1 MSDLSEEEFASMD
14 PEERKMYLRLNGDIV
29 DKRPS
34 MDDTIG
40 FDDDFSADEAI
51 IPLAGFE
58 YVEELPAATPP
69 PPTPEAKAGRR
80 ILPGRP
86 TNAPQANAAPV
97 AKKLPVA
104 PGAPPAPAPAAPV
117 RPEDIGNPT
126 GDLDIDAGY
135 VPLQKVHIPEVPT
148 SKPAAPKRQ
157 LPTRPGQAVNP
168 VHDESLRG
176 DYLAESVEQQI
187 LSGKSYAD
195 LGVYSITSE
204 DLMQND
210 YAVYG
215 RLQDKV
221 QETKLWIQEILKER
235 DMTKDIAAARQFR
248 GEKFLEMAGLISRL
262 LAQRFAADY
271 QVRREDAPVVIS
283 MVINEMLG
291 LGPIEPLWDDSS
303 ISEIMVNGPGDIFIE
318 RRGKIE
324 KVPGAQFRNS
334 EHLMEVCQQILSV
347 INKTIDVAHPLEDG
361 RLPDGSRVNIS
372 HPAVGPS
379 GPFVTI
385 RRFPETVFSI
395 KKLVE
400 LGSMTPEIAEEIG
413 NLITWG
419 CSVVIVGG
427 TGTGKTS
434 MLNALSGCIPNDER
448 IISIED
454 NLELRLHPDKHW
466 IAMEARKSH
475 QGEKGNVSIRDLVR
489 NALRQRPDRIVVGE
503 VRDGAAFD
511 MLQAMST
518 GHDGSL
524 TTVHANNSFGA
535 VDRLVNLIASVGEI
549 DSTRAMSLVASAVD
563 LFIVIERFEDGS
575 RRVVEISEVPSRL
588 ETKGDE
594 RNSVTTLEPNLL
606 WQFIQ
611 TDTIQDEEGRDKIIG
626 EYQRVGELSENI
638 IRTKRL
644 DKRHRMNLEEIY
656 ERSEN
661 TK

>member
-1 MSDLSEEEFASMD
+1 MSDLSEEQLASMD

-58 YVEELPAATPP
+58 YVEDKPAAPP
-69 PPTPEAKAGRR
+69 APESKPSRR

-86 TNAPQANAAPV
+86 TNAPQPNPAPV

-104 PGAPPAPAPAAPV
+104 PGAPPTPAPVAPV

-126 GDLDIDAGY
+126 GDLDIETGY

-148 SKPAAPKRQ
+148 TKPAAPKRQ
-157 LPTRPGQAVNP
+157 LPTRPGQAVAAQ
-168 VHDESLRG
+168 HDESLRG

-195 LGVYSITSE
+195 LGIYSITSE

-210 YAVYG
+210 YSVYG

-221 QETKLWIQEILKER
+221 QETKVWIQDILKER

-303 ISEIMVNGPGDIFIE
+303 ISEIMVNGPSDIFIE

-324 KVPGAQFRNS
+324 KVPGAQFRNA

-588 ETKGDE
+588 ETKGDD

-611 TDTIQDEEGRDKIIG
+611 TDTVRDEQGRDKIIG
-626 EYQRVGELSENI
+626 EYQRVGDLSENI

-644 DKRHRMNLEEIY
+644 DKRHRMSLEEIY